1 MRKYA
6 LKLALSHVQKKYV
19 GMVQKFCF
27 RLCKP
32 VHRHGA
38 NVDVIWKVNSHVS

>member
-1 MRKYA
+1 MCIKTSTESRT
-6 LKLALSHVQKKYV
+6 KKYV

-32 VHRHGA
+32 VHRHGVD
-38 NVDVIWKVNSHVS
+38 VDVIWKVNSHVS